1 MCDQLDGGTIIERLY
16 RLDQPE
22 RHVPGL
28 DHAQQAVGDLCQLG
42 HPSSPLACGL
52 AASVEPVADC
62 AQLGPDRFGDQDVG
76 QIRGAVDTNG
86 LVREVGGHGCTLRLS
101 VNLPSETAH
110 S

>member
-76 QIRGAVDTNG
+76 QIRGAVNTNG